1 MRRLPAVSV
10 MGTAQVL
17 LEVQV
22 AVAPLLAPVSS
33 TKAKDPVLALPV
45 ALFQL
50 VLATTPALSPA
61 PMAVPFPTKLML
73 TARAV
78 VVDGVGTIWMPFRG
92 ARSVLGSEAEAGV
105 ALIVKAVA

>member
-10 MGTAQVL
+10 MGTAQLL
-17 LEVQV
+17 LEVHV
-22 AVAPLLAPVSS
+22 TVAPLLAPVSS
-33 TKAKDPVLALPV
+33 FKAKGAVLALLV

-50 VLATTPALSPA
+50 VLAITPALSPVPRLA
-61 PMAVPFPTKLML
+61 PLPTKLML

-92 ARSVLGSEAEAGV
+92 ARSVLSEAEVGV